1 MSQKFPYAWLNQP
14 VAAIDESFAQR
25 AQARQAQLTKPP
37 GSLGRLEDI
46 AIQLAALQH
55 TDRPSIDSVHI
66 TVFAGDHGIAAENV
80 SAFPQSVTVEM
91 IKNFARGGAAI
102 NVLARSRHASLEVIN
117 LGTVDDTS
125 SITAVKNYQLG
136 RGTANFLHQPA
147 MTSEQ
152 LESALQIG
160 CDAIDRIQQ
169 NDQNPLFIGGEM
181 GIANTTSATALA
193 CCALNLPAERL
204 TGAGTGL
211 DMQGIAHKTRVIAQA
226 LALHCNKVD
235 SPLESL
241 RRLGGFEIV
250 ALTGAYLRC
259 AQTGIPVLIDG
270 FISTVAALMAVSMI
284 PETQRWFIYSHV
296 SEEKGHRIILQH
308 LNARPLLDLQM
319 RLGEGSGAAVAIHLL
334 RLACQLHNEMATF
347 SEAAVSQKI

>member
-1 MSQKFPYAWLNQP
+1 
-14 VAAIDESFAQR
+14 
-25 AQARQAQLTKPP
+25 
-37 GSLGRLEDI
+37 
-46 AIQLAALQH
+46 
-55 TDRPSIDSVHI
+55 
-66 TVFAGDHGIAAENV
+66 
-80 SAFPQSVTVEM
+80 
-91 IKNFARGGAAI
+91 
-102 NVLARSRHASLEVIN
+102 
-117 LGTVDDTS
+117 
-125 SITAVKNYQLG
+125 
-136 RGTANFLHQPA
+136 
-147 MTSEQ
+147 MTFEQ

-160 CDAIDRIQQ
+160 CNAIDRIQQ
-169 NDQNPLFIGGEM
+169 NDQKPLFIGGEM

-259 AQTGIPVLIDG
+259 AQIGIPVLIDG

-334 RLACQLHNEMATF
+334 RSACQLHNEMATF
-347 SEAAVSQKI
+347 SEATVSKKI